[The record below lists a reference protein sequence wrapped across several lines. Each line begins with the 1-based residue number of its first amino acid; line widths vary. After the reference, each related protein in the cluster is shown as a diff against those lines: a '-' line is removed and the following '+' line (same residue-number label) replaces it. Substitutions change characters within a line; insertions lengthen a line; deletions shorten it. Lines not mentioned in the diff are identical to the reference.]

1 MTRTLVLAALS
12 FAEAACSGSP
22 APDAGLPAPPATRSV
37 HVPPT
42 GCTLIVID
50 RADGSE
56 QDVCLSAADLQQ
68 VIDARTKAGRN

>member
-1 MTRTLVLAALS
+1 MTRALVLVALGLAA
-12 FAEAACSGSP
+12 AACSGSP
-22 APDAGLPAPPATRSV
+22 APDAGLPAPPPTRSV
-37 HVPPT
+37 HVPPS

-68 VIDARTKAGRN
+68 VIDARAKSGRN